1 MYFYFTGKH
10 IAHLEQEI
18 STKSSQLAKLQYRS
32 QKYEMELEQKEET
45 IDTERSKLK
54 ELEGQSAVVDVLQFR
69 LQQESDKVGRKGRNF
84 AN

>member
-1 MYFYFTGKH
+1 M
-10 IAHLEQEI
+10 EQEI
-18 STKSSQLAKLQYRS
+18 STKSSQLAKLQYRL

-69 LQQESDKVGRKGRNF
+69 LQQESDKVGRRRRRNF
-84 AN
+84 TN